1 MFFLL
6 SFNRGPGKGDKRIRI
21 SPRSPLYLFAK
32 KPIQSTVCFCVN
44 ILSLLLEKTSSMMN
58 NGQGEAPGSVFC
70 GFPDAYEPIASELR
84 EVETFLIRELETEN
98 AFVNEVIRYGFRLGG
113 KRLRPA
119 LVLLT
124 GQATGE
130 VNPHHIRA
138 AATLEMIHTAT
149 LIHDDILDGAK
160 VRRHLETMN
169 LRWDSAVSV
178 LAGDVLF
185 AKAMQMTAVSDDIF
199 EYRTIVEATRTT
211 CEAELR
217 QIGSKGNYELTFDE
231 YLDLISGKT
240 AALLSCACLLGAY
253 FSGADQTVQDIFRR
267 FGVKLGVAFQMID
280 DILDLV
286 GQESVTG
293 KTLGTDLLEGKS
305 TLPLILFMQ
314 AASEKDR
321 GEMLSLL
328 QQEEKTPQAMQTIA
342 AKLLQSGAIDAAR
355 QTARETI
362 REANK
367 LLDSPE
373 LKTACPSAILA
384 LKSIA
389 NDVTEREK

>member
-1 MFFLL
+1 MVNFGQVSTPGAML
-6 SFNRGPGKGDKRIRI
+6 S
-21 SPRSPLYLFAK
+21 
-32 KPIQSTVCFCVN
+32 
-44 ILSLLLEKTSSMMN
+44 
-58 NGQGEAPGSVFC
+58 
-70 GFPDAYEPIASELR
+70 GFPDAYEPITTELR
-84 EVETFLIRELETEN
+84 EVETLMLRELETEN
-98 AFVNEVIRYGFRLGG
+98 SFVNEVIRYGFRLGG

-119 LVLLT
+119 LVLLV
-124 GQATGE
+124 GKAVG
-130 VNPHHIRA
+130 VVGDNHIRVA
-138 AATLEMIHTAT
+138 AALEMIHTAT

-185 AKAMQMTAVSDDIF
+185 TKAMQLAVVSEDVF

-231 YLDLISGKT
+231 YLNLISGKT

-253 FSGADQTVQDIFRR
+253 FSGADLAVQDIFRR
-267 FGVKLGVAFQMID
+267 FGIKLGIAFQMID

-305 TLPLILFMQ
+305 TLPLIHFMQ
-314 AASEKDR
+314 TANEEDR
-321 GEMLSLL
+321 VEMLTLL
-328 QQEEKTPQAMQTIA
+328 KQEAKAEIVT
-342 AKLLQSGAIDAAR
+342 KLLQSGAIATAR
-355 QTARETI
+355 QIARDTI
-362 REANK
+362 REATE
-367 LLDSPE
+367 LLDSSPLKSANPE
-373 LKTACPSAILA
+373 AIAA

-389 NDVTEREK
+389 NYVIEREK

>member
-1 MFFLL
+1 M
-6 SFNRGPGKGDKRIRI
+6 
-21 SPRSPLYLFAK
+21 
-32 KPIQSTVCFCVN
+32 VN
-44 ILSLLLEKTSSMMN
+44 F
-58 NGQGEAPGSVFC
+58 GQGQTPGSMLS
-70 GFPDAYEPIASELR
+70 GFPDAYEPITSELR
-84 EVETFLIRELETEN
+84 EVETLMLQELETKN

-119 LVLLT
+119 LVLLV
-124 GQATGE
+124 GKAMSDE
-130 VNPHHIRA
+130 VNTNHIRVA
-138 AATLEMIHTAT
+138 AALEMIHTAT
-149 LIHDDILDGAK
+149 LVHDDILDGAK

-185 AKAMQMTAVSDDIF
+185 TKAMQLSVVSEDVF

-253 FSGADQTVQDIFRR
+253 FSGADQTVQDIFRN
-267 FGVKLGVAFQMID
+267 FGIKLGVAFQMID

-314 AASEKDR
+314 TASEKDR
-321 GEMLSLL
+321 AEMLTLL
-328 QQEEKTPQAMQTIA
+328 RQDKKTPQTVQEIT
-342 AKLLQSGAIDAAR
+342 AKLLQSGTIDTAR

-362 REANK
+362 REANG
-367 LLDSPE
+367 LLDSLQ
-373 LKTACPSAILA
+373 LKSANSQAAAA

-389 NDVTEREK
+389 NYVTEREK

>member
-1 MFFLL
+1 
-6 SFNRGPGKGDKRIRI
+6 
-21 SPRSPLYLFAK
+21 
-32 KPIQSTVCFCVN
+32 
-44 ILSLLLEKTSSMMN
+44 MN
-58 NGQGEAPGSVFC
+58 FGQERNPEYASGGL
-70 GFPDAYEPIASELR
+70 PDAYGTIASELR
-84 EVETFLIRELETEN
+84 EVEALMLRELETEN
-98 AFVNEVIRYGFRLGG
+98 SFVNEVIRYGFQLGG

-119 LVLLT
+119 LVLLIGKAVSPEGT
-124 GQATGE
+124 
-130 VNPHHIRA
+130 VSDNHLRVA
-138 AATLEMIHTAT
+138 AALEMIHTAT

-169 LRWDSAVSV
+169 LRWNSAVSV

-185 AKAMQMTAVSDDIF
+185 TKAMQLAVVSEDIF

-217 QIGSKGNYELTFDE
+217 QIGTKENYELTFDE
-231 YLDLISGKT
+231 YLELISGKT

-253 FSGADQTVQDIFRR
+253 FSGADLAVQDIFRR

-286 GQESVTG
+286 GQESVVG

-314 AASEKDR
+314 TASEKDR
-321 GEMLSLL
+321 AEMLTLL
-328 QQEEKTPQAMQTIA
+328 RQKEKLGRTMPEIA
-342 AKLLQSGAIDAAR
+342 EKLLRSGAIDAAR
-355 QTARETI
+355 QTARKTI
-362 REANK
+362 REANE
-367 LLDSPE
+367 LLDLPQ
-373 LKTACPSAILA
+373 LRSAGPALAA

-389 NDVTEREK
+389 HYVIEREK

>member
-1 MFFLL
+1 M
-6 SFNRGPGKGDKRIRI
+6 
-21 SPRSPLYLFAK
+21 
-32 KPIQSTVCFCVN
+32 VN
-44 ILSLLLEKTSSMMN
+44 F
-58 NGQGEAPGSVFC
+58 GQGQTPVSMFC
-70 GFPDAYEPIASELR
+70 GFPDAYGPIASELR
-84 EVETFLIRELETEN
+84 EVETLMLREMETEDR
-98 AFVNEVIRYGFRLGG
+98 FVNEVIRYGFRLGG

-119 LVLLT
+119 LVLLAGKAVGGNNNT
-124 GQATGE
+124 
-130 VNPHHIRA
+130 NHIRVA
-138 AATLEMIHTAT
+138 AALEMIHTAT

-169 LRWDSAVSV
+169 LRWNGAVSV

-185 AKAMQMTAVSDDIF
+185 TKAMQLSVVSEDIF

-217 QIGSKGNYELTFDE
+217 QIGSKGNYGLTFDE

-253 FSGADQTVQDIFRR
+253 FSEADQTVCDIFKR

-314 AASEKDR
+314 TACEKDR
-321 GEMLSLL
+321 AEMLMLL
-328 QQEEKTPQAMQTIA
+328 RQEEKTPHSMQEIV

-355 QTARETI
+355 HTSREII
-362 REANK
+362 REANE
-367 LLDSPE
+367 LLDSSQ
-373 LKTACPSAILA
+373 LKPACPEAISA

-389 NDVTEREK
+389 NYVIEREK